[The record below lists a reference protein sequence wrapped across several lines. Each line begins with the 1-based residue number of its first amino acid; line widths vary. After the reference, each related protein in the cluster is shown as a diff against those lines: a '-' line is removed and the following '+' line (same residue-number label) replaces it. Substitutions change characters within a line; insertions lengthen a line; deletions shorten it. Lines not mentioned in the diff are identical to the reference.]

1 MRKLRLKKVRRLI
14 ICIILLA
21 AIAGGTVYVVSGSDF
36 QGLVFFVKNI
46 VSLEFIQKPYFT
58 AKDFKISTVHSTVDF
73 NKNGVDDYTDIM
85 LGARKDAIKHPKYK
99 SAYYAGGY
107 PPETEGVC
115 TDVVWRAFRNAGY
128 SLRDMLDLDIREN
141 TDIYLRDGEIPDS
154 NIDFRRVPNLKL
166 YFERKA
172 TSLTLDTSNIAQ
184 FQPGDIVTYGTGHIA
199 MISDRRN
206 KEGVPYIIHN
216 TGQQNREEDGLNRS
230 EISGHF
236 RFDASKMKKADLIKF
251 P

>member
-14 ICIILLA
+14 ICIIILA
-21 AIAGGTVYVVSGSDF
+21 TLAGGTVFVVNSSGF
-36 QGLVFFVKNI
+36 QSLVYFVKNI
-46 VSLEFIQKPYFT
+46 VSLDFIQKSYFT
-58 AKDFKISTVHSTVDF
+58 AKDFKINTVHSTVDF

-99 SAYYAGGY
+99 SVYYSGGY

-115 TDVVWRAFRNAGY
+115 TDVVWRAFRNGGY

-141 TDIYLRDGEIPDS
+141 TDIYLKDGEIPDP

-172 TSLTLDTSNIAQ
+172 TSLTLDTSKIAQ

-206 KEGVPYIIHN
+206 RNGVPYIIHN
-216 TGQQNREEDGLNRS
+216 TGQQNREEDGLGS
-230 EISGHF
+230 KISGHF
-236 RFDASKMKKADLIKF
+236 RFDASKMKEADLIAFKI
-251 P
+251 